1 MREITRREI
10 CVGLSALAATGGAV
24 VEAQTAAA
32 PTGAATL
39 SQAKVY
45 PFEQMP
51 VRKMA
56 NGGESRD
63 VLRGT
68 LTTGEVIAVHESQQ
82 PEGMAPNTLHTIKH
96 SEVMVVVQGTLL
108 FEHDGKSDKV
118 GPGGRDLCRAWNAA
132 YSNERGRRPGTVLRN
147 ADRRRHEAVTAQHG
161 RCQVSGCSAKA
172 RFNLTQ
178 PKKG

>member
-1 MREITRREI
+1 MREMTRREM
-10 CVGLSALAATGGAV
+10 CVGLSAIAATGGV
-24 VEAQTAAA
+24 IEAQTAAA
-32 PTGAATL
+32 PAGAATL

-82 PEGMAPNTLHTIKH
+82 PAGMAPNTPHTIKH
-96 SEVMVVVQGTLL
+96 SEVMVVIQGTLL

-118 GPGGRDLCRAWNAA
+118 GPGGVIFVA
-132 YSNERGRRPGTVLRN
+132 PGTLHTVRN
-147 ADRRRHEAVTAQHG
+147 VGDGPAQYCVMQIG
-161 RCQVSGCSAKA
+161 GDTK
-172 RFNLTQ
+172 
-178 PKKG
+178 P